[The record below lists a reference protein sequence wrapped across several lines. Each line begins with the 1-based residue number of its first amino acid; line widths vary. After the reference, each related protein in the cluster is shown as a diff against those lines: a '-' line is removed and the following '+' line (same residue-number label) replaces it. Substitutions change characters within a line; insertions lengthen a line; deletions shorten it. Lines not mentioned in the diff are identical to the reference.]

1 MFSLGSMVP
10 LNASVDSMAVGV
22 LISLSCRAVC
32 LVMSSS
38 LLNLVLQQVTAAQEM
53 AITPIVIKIMM
64 KMTILLCMVRG
75 AVGVGYLVLFECQSL
90 GVVVVQERQT
100 EYKEA
105 LLNFFFFWVRVYIL
119 SWFFVD
125 TGCPVEAKLSCLTII
140 RNIERICLLNNLD
153 NKVLLKFEE
162 IVSKSCVDK
171 CSCLD
176 MP

>member
-32 LVMSSS
+32 LVINSS

-90 GVVVVQERQT
+90 GVVAVQE
-100 EYKEA
+100 
-105 LLNFFFFWVRVYIL
+105 
-119 SWFFVD
+119 
-125 TGCPVEAKLSCLTII
+125 
-140 RNIERICLLNNLD
+140 
-153 NKVLLKFEE
+153 
-162 IVSKSCVDK
+162 
-171 CSCLD
+171 
-176 MP
+176 